1 MENILKQ
8 KFGKK
13 MKEVNKILETYKENN
28 TEDEY
33 KEFLYHIINEN
44 NHENI
49 FNSKIGLDHTFFDTY
64 KNLEQEENE
73 FITNP
78 MVVDEGIFECPK
90 CSSKRTISWGKQIR
104 SGDEGTSVFAKC
116 IECNHNWRIS

>member
-1 MENILKQ
+1 ME
-8 KFGKK
+8 
-13 MKEVNKILETYKENN
+13 EVNKILQTYKEKN

-33 KEFLYHIINEN
+33 NEFLYHIINEN

-49 FNSKIGLDHTFFDTY
+49 FNKKIGLDHTFFDTY

-78 MVVDEGIFECPK
+78 MVVDEGVFECSK

>member
-1 MENILKQ
+1 MENILKE

-13 MKEVNKILETYKENN
+13 YTKINKIIQTYKQNN
-28 TEDEY
+28 TDNEY
-33 KEFLYHIINEN
+33 KDFIYHILNEE

-64 KNLEQEENE
+64 KNLEKEENE

-90 CSSKRTISWGKQIR
+90 CSSKRTMSWGKQIR

-116 IECNHNWRIS
+116 IDCNHNWRIS

>member
-1 MENILKQ
+1 METILKQ

-13 MKEVNKILETYKENN
+13 YNQINKLLLTYKENN
-28 TEDEY
+28 SENEY
-33 KEFLYHIINEN
+33 KDFLYHIMNEE

-49 FNSKIGLDHTFFDTY
+49 FNSKIGLEHTFFDTY
-64 KNLEQEENE
+64 RNLEQEENE

-78 MVVDEGIFECPK
+78 MVVDEGVFECPK

>member
-116 IECNHNWRIS
+116 IECNYNWRIS